1 MNFIS
6 KLLLPK
12 VAGTIGALMLAAIM
26 VLSVSVY
33 TKSQRIESLTVQIES
48 CEAANALAFANAAN
62 LSDSNVQKDEI
73 IRRQSVSIK
82 SLKEKSD
89 AERLAYRVRL
99 QESMGV
105 ASALRRDAEEI
116 LRLEAGT
123 TDELGLCRAARD
135 LLEKELIN
143 D

>member
-1 MNFIS
+1 MNFIT

-12 VAGTIGALMLAAIM
+12 VAGTLGAFMLAAIM
-26 VLSVSVY
+26 VLSVSGY
-33 TKSQRIESLTVQIES
+33 TKSQRIESLTTSLTSVRSEMGLWQ
-48 CEAANALAFANAAN
+48 EAAGSYKIAND
-62 LSDSNVQKDEI
+62 LSSDV
-73 IRRQSVSIK
+73 IRKQTASIK

-89 AERLAYRVRL
+89 AERLAYRARL

-135 LLEKELIN
+135 LLEKELTQ
-143 D
+143 